1 MKSAKIYHKTD
12 CNKTIIE
19 EIGSTDA
26 DNNNNVVAQ
35 VFCNENDDINDA
47 NAVGRWI
54 VNTKIWKKK
63 SGNNFKNRISKDDH
77 KNNNNQ
83 VNYNNNNNNILPRN
97 NGNNNIKEIKKTG
110 KKRKRSLYTQSV
122 RTKQATVLI
131 TVYDEDGHNR
141 KLFRS
146 ILHRSRAD
154 FSSDKNSRNKFVKG
168 CLVSGENYEL
178 SII

>member
-26 DNNNNVVAQ
+26 DNNNNNVVAQ

-77 KNNNNQ
+77 KNNNN
-83 VNYNNNNNNILPRN
+83 ILPRN
-97 NGNNNIKEIKKTG
+97 NDNNNIKEKK
-110 KKRKRSLYTQSV
+110 
-122 RTKQATVLI
+122 
-131 TVYDEDGHNR
+131 
-141 KLFRS
+141 
-146 ILHRSRAD
+146 
-154 FSSDKNSRNKFVKG
+154 KNW
-168 CLVSGENYEL
+168 
-178 SII
+178 

>member
-63 SGNNFKNRISKDDH
+63 SGHNFKNRISKDDH

-83 VNYNNNNNNILPRN
+83 VNYNNNNNILPRN
-97 NGNNNIKEIKKTG
+97 NGYNNIKEKKKLVKNANDLFTP
-110 KKRKRSLYTQSV
+110 KVYAQNKQLY
-122 RTKQATVLI
+122 
-131 TVYDEDGHNR
+131 
-141 KLFRS
+141 
-146 ILHRSRAD
+146 
-154 FSSDKNSRNKFVKG
+154 
-168 CLVSGENYEL
+168 
-178 SII
+178 